1 MDFIERIV
9 DFTLYVM
16 GVLLGFLLIIF
27 VVFAMW
33 LFDAKHFFEKRY
45 E

>member
-9 DFTLYVM
+9 NLTLYVT
-16 GVLLGFLLIIF
+16 GVLLGFLLIVF

-33 LFDAKHFFEKRY
+33 LFDAKHFFERHY